1 MLEKLQMK
9 LAFNMQQRLRFYRIM
24 SRQTDNS
31 KRGVKP
37 VLVLSS
43 LIRNEEMG
51 KRGKQTP
58 LSKLYRHI
66 RSRLERGRLIGETL
80 QEFAPSSEVSQ
91 IYASELSGRINIGF
105 TKASE
110 IAKQQATFRKIF
122 KEALFTPLIQIS
134 MAIGILSMFF
144 GELVPSLTNSIDKN
158 NMSDYSSIL
167 VALAD
172 YFDPLLYLGL
182 TIAITAIAWTIWALP
197 NYNGKFR
204 ITLDKLPPFSVYR
217 IMNGCSFLYA
227 LNSLMMS
234 DMSQQQALLVINKS
248 ASPYLR
254 YRINRILRQT
264 DKSIGEAL
272 LNLRMN
278 FPDKSVIDEIAMS
291 SEQGVLV
298 EAMPEIIANLNN
310 DGVELITNQAKLTK
324 AVAFIIL
331 VGTVVFLLSGVMSFI
346 LDLLTTAGI

>member
-1 MLEKLQMK
+1 MLDKLQMK

-43 LIRNEEMG
+43 LIKNEEIG
-51 KRGKQTP
+51 KRGRQTP

-66 RSRLERGRLIGETL
+66 KNRLERGRLIGETL
-80 QEFAPSSEVSQ
+80 QDFAPSAEVSQ
-91 IYASELSGRINIGF
+91 IYASELSGRINVGF
-105 TKASE
+105 IKASE
-110 IAKQQATFRKIF
+110 IATQQATFKKIF
-122 KEALFTPLIQIS
+122 KEALFTPLIQIT

-158 NMSDYSSIL
+158 SMSDYSSLL
-167 VALAD
+167 VVLAD
-172 YFDPLLYLGL
+172 YFDPILYL
-182 TIAITAIAWTIWALP
+182 TITLGIVVIAWTMWALP

-204 ITLDKLPPFSVYR
+204 VMLDRFPPFSVYR

-264 DKSIGEAL
+264 DRSIGEAL

-291 SEQGVLV
+291 SEQGVLA
-298 EAMPEIIANLNN
+298 EAMPDIINNLNH
-310 DGVELITNQAKLTK
+310 DGVELIRKQANLAKTG
-324 AVAFIIL
+324 AFIVL
-331 VGTVVFLLSGVMSFI
+331 VGTIVFLLSGVMSFI